1 MEGCLQRG
9 AARTSIRSHA
19 RGRLAVLL
27 ALACLTAVATPT
39 RAAASVTI
47 GQLTPFPPSPACST
61 SNVDYLEPSVTGGN
75 LYVARQAGTI
85 TSWTTNSSGA
95 GAHYVMKIFRRTPDP
110 DVFQVIAHAPS
121 HTLTTGLNTVAV
133 NLPVKSGDMIGLNE
147 SGVPSSCT
155 FSAPGDSVLTSAGNL
170 SDRAMGTFTAQ
181 NDVRLNLAAVLVPDN
196 GFTLG
201 GIVRDRKR
209 GTASITA
216 TTSNPGIVTVSGK
229 GLRKR
234 ASKSLAVAGPV
245 TFQLT
250 PTGRTARRLVRKGR
264 VTIALTVTF
273 LPSGGE
279 PSSQSIH
286 LKLLQR
292 KQPAVPV

>member
-1 MEGCLQRG
+1 MMGCLQRG
-9 AARTSIRSHA
+9 PARTSIRSHA

-27 ALACLTAVATPT
+27 ALACLTAAAPA

-47 GQLTPFPPSPACST
+47 GQLTPFPPSAACST
-61 SNVDYLEPSVTGGN
+61 SNVDFLEPSVTGGN

-95 GAHYVMKIFRRTPDP
+95 GAHYVIKIFRRTPDP

-121 HTLTTGLNTVAV
+121 HTLTSGLNTVAV
-133 NLPVKSGDMIGLNE
+133 NLPVKSGDMIGFNE
-147 SGVPSSCT
+147 SGAPSSCA

-170 SDRAMGTFTAQ
+170 SDGATRTFTAQ
-181 NDVRLNLAAVLVPDN
+181 NDVRLNLTAVLVPDN

-201 GIVRDRKR
+201 GISRDRKL

-234 ASKSLAVAGPV
+234 RSKSLAVAGPV
-245 TFQLT
+245 TFQLK

-264 VTIALTVTF
+264 VTVAPTVTF
-273 LPSGGE
+273 LPSGGD

-286 LKLLQR
+286 LKLLER
-292 KQPAVPV
+292 KQPAAPV

>member
-1 MEGCLQRG
+1 MKGCLQRG
-9 AARTSIRSHA
+9 PARTSIRSHA

-27 ALACLTAVATPT
+27 ALACLTAAAPT

-47 GQLTPFPPSPACST
+47 GQLTPFPPSPACSS
-61 SNVDYLEPSVTGGN
+61 SNVDFLEPSVTGGN

-85 TSWTTNSSGA
+85 TSWTTSSSGA
-95 GAHYVMKIFRRTPDP
+95 GAHYVIKIFRRTPDP
-110 DVFQVIAHAPS
+110 DVFQVVGHAPS
-121 HTLTTGLNTVAV
+121 HTLTSGLNTVAV
-133 NLPVKSGDMIGLNE
+133 NLPVKSGDMIGFNA
-147 SGVPSSCT
+147 SGTPSSCT

-170 SDRAMGTFTAQ
+170 SDGATGTFTAQ
-181 NDVRLNLAAVLVPDN
+181 NDVRLNLTAVLVPDN

-201 GIVRDRKR
+201 GIIRDRKG

-234 ASKSLAVAGPV
+234 RSKSLAVAGPV

-264 VTIALTVTF
+264 VTVAPTVTF
-273 LPSGGE
+273 LPSGGD

-286 LKLLQR
+286 LKLLKR
-292 KQPAVPV
+292 KQPAAPV

>member
-1 MEGCLQRG
+1 MPEL
-9 AARTSIRSHA
+9 SRSQI
-19 RGRLAVLL
+19 AVYG
-27 ALACLTAVATPT
+27 AVAVALLLLGA
-39 RAAASVTI
+39 RAIRAEGSDGSSYQPASNFDS
-47 GQLTPFPPSPACST
+47 G
-61 SNVDYLEPSVTGGN
+61 
-75 LYVARQAGTI
+75 
-85 TSWTTNSSGA
+85 SSG
-95 GAHYVMKIFRRTPDP
+95 
-110 DVFQVIAHAPS
+110 
-121 HTLTTGLNTVAV
+121 
-133 NLPVKSGDMIGLNE
+133 
-147 SGVPSSCT
+147 
-155 FSAPGDSVLTSAGNL
+155 SA
-170 SDRAMGTFTAQ
+170 
-181 NDVRLNLAAVLVPDN
+181 DN

-292 KQPAVPV
+292 KQPVVPV

>member
-1 MEGCLQRG
+1 
-9 AARTSIRSHA
+9 
-19 RGRLAVLL
+19 
-27 ALACLTAVATPT
+27 
-39 RAAASVTI
+39 
-47 GQLTPFPPSPACST
+47 
-61 SNVDYLEPSVTGGN
+61 
-75 LYVARQAGTI
+75 
-85 TSWTTNSSGA
+85 
-95 GAHYVMKIFRRTPDP
+95 
-110 DVFQVIAHAPS
+110 
-121 HTLTTGLNTVAV
+121 
-133 NLPVKSGDMIGLNE
+133 
-147 SGVPSSCT
+147 VPSSCT
-155 FSAPGDSVLTSAGNL
+155 FSAPGDSVLASAGNL

-234 ASKSLAVAGPV
+234 TPKSLAVAGPV

-273 LPSGGE
+273 IPSGGD

-292 KQPAVPV
+292 KQSAVPV

>member
-1 MEGCLQRG
+1 MESCLQRG
-9 AARTSIRSHA
+9 PARTSIRSHA

-27 ALACLTAVATPT
+27 ALACLTAAAPA

-47 GQLTPFPPSPACST
+47 GQLTPFPPSAACST
-61 SNVDYLEPSVTGGN
+61 SNVDFLEPSVTGGN

-95 GAHYVMKIFRRTPDP
+95 GAHYVIKIFRRTPDP

-121 HTLTTGLNTVAV
+121 HTLTSGLNTVAV
-133 NLPVKSGDMIGLNE
+133 NLPVKSGDMIGFNE
-147 SGVPSSCT
+147 SGAPSSCA

-170 SDRAMGTFTAQ
+170 SDGATRTFTAQ
-181 NDVRLNLAAVLVPDN
+181 NDVRLNLTAVLVPDN

-201 GIVRDRKR
+201 GISRDRKL

-216 TTSNPGIVTVSGK
+216 TTSNPGIVTMSGK

-234 ASKSLAVAGPV
+234 RSKSLAVAGPV
-245 TFQLT
+245 TFQLK

-264 VTIALTVTF
+264 VTVAPTVTF
-273 LPSGGE
+273 LPSGGD

-286 LKLLQR
+286 LKLLER
-292 KQPAVPV
+292 KQPAAPV

>member
-1 MEGCLQRG
+1 MESCLQRG
-9 AARTSIRSHA
+9 PARTSIRSHA

-27 ALACLTAVATPT
+27 ALACLTAAAPA

-47 GQLTPFPPSPACST
+47 GQLTPFPPSAACST
-61 SNVDYLEPSVTGGN
+61 SNVDFLEPSVTGGN

-95 GAHYVMKIFRRTPDP
+95 GAHYVIKIFRRTPDP

-121 HTLTTGLNTVAV
+121 HTLTSGLNTVAV
-133 NLPVKSGDMIGLNE
+133 NLPVKSGDMIGFNE
-147 SGVPSSCT
+147 SGAPNSCA

-170 SDRAMGTFTAQ
+170 SDGATRTFTAQ
-181 NDVRLNLAAVLVPDN
+181 NDVRLNLTAVLVPDN

-201 GIVRDRKR
+201 GISRDRKL

-234 ASKSLAVAGPV
+234 RSKSLAVAGPV
-245 TFQLT
+245 TFQLK

-264 VTIALTVTF
+264 VTVAPTVTF
-273 LPSGGE
+273 LPSGGD

-286 LKLLQR
+286 LKLLER
-292 KQPAVPV
+292 KQPAAPV

>member
-1 MEGCLQRG
+1 MESCLQRG
-9 AARTSIRSHA
+9 PARTSIRSHA

-27 ALACLTAVATPT
+27 ALACLTAAAPA

-47 GQLTPFPPSPACST
+47 GQLTPFPPSAACST
-61 SNVDYLEPSVTGGN
+61 SNVDFLEPSVTGGN

-95 GAHYVMKIFRRTPDP
+95 GAHYVIKIFRRTPDP

-121 HTLTTGLNTVAV
+121 HTLTSGLNTVAV
-133 NLPVKSGDMIGLNE
+133 NLPVKSGDMIGFNE
-147 SGVPSSCT
+147 SGAPSSCA

-170 SDRAMGTFTAQ
+170 SDGATRTFTAQ
-181 NDVRLNLAAVLVPDN
+181 NDVRLNLTAVLVPDN

-201 GIVRDRKR
+201 GISRDRKL

-234 ASKSLAVAGPV
+234 RSKSLAVAGPV

-264 VTIALTVTF
+264 VTVAPTVTF
-273 LPSGGE
+273 LPSGGD

-286 LKLLQR
+286 LKLLER
-292 KQPAVPV
+292 KQPAAPV

>member
-1 MEGCLQRG
+1 MESCLQRG
-9 AARTSIRSHA
+9 PARTSIRSHA
-19 RGRLAVLL
+19 RGRFAVLL
-27 ALACLTAVATPT
+27 ALACLTAAAPT

-47 GQLTPFPPSPACST
+47 GQLTPFPPSAACST
-61 SNVDYLEPSVTGGN
+61 SNVDFLEPSVTGGN

-95 GAHYVMKIFRRTPDP
+95 GAHYVIKIFRRTPDP

-121 HTLTTGLNTVAV
+121 HTLTSGLNTVAV
-133 NLPVKSGDMIGLNE
+133 NLPVKSGDMIGFNE
-147 SGVPSSCT
+147 SGAPNSCA

-170 SDRAMGTFTAQ
+170 SDGATRTFTAQ
-181 NDVRLNLAAVLVPDN
+181 NDVRLNLTAVLVPDN

-201 GIVRDRKR
+201 GISRDRKL

-234 ASKSLAVAGPV
+234 RSKSLAVAGPV
-245 TFQLT
+245 TFQLK

-264 VTIALTVTF
+264 VTVAPTVTF
-273 LPSGGE
+273 LPSGGD

-286 LKLLQR
+286 LKLLER
-292 KQPAVPV
+292 KQPAAPV

>member
-1 MEGCLQRG
+1 MKGCLQRG
-9 AARTSIRSHA
+9 PARTSIRSHA

-27 ALACLTAVATPT
+27 ALACLTAAAPT

-95 GAHYVMKIFRRTPDP
+95 GAHYVIKIFRRTPDP
-110 DVFQVIAHAPS
+110 DVFQVVGHAPS
-121 HTLTTGLNTVAV
+121 HTLTSGLNTVAV
-133 NLPVKSGDMIGLNE
+133 NLPVKSGDMIGFNA
-147 SGVPSSCT
+147 SGAPSSCT

-170 SDRAMGTFTAQ
+170 SDGATGTFTAQ
-181 NDVRLNLAAVLVPDN
+181 NDVRLNLSAVLVPDN

-201 GIVRDRKR
+201 GIIRDRKQ

-234 ASKSLAVAGPV
+234 RSKSLAVAGPV

-264 VTIALTVTF
+264 VTVAPTVTF
-273 LPSGGE
+273 LPSGGD

-286 LKLLQR
+286 LKLLKR
-292 KQPAVPV
+292 KQPAAPV

>member
-1 MEGCLQRG
+1 MESCLQRG
-9 AARTSIRSHA
+9 PARTSIRSHA

-27 ALACLTAVATPT
+27 GLACLTAAAPT

-47 GQLTPFPPSPACST
+47 GQLTPFPPSAACST
-61 SNVDYLEPSVTGGN
+61 SNVDFLEPSVTGGN

-95 GAHYVMKIFRRTPDP
+95 GAHYVIKIFRRTPDP
-110 DVFQVIAHAPS
+110 DVFQVIGHAPS
-121 HTLTTGLNTVAV
+121 HTLTSGLNTVAV
-133 NLPVKSGDMIGLNE
+133 NLPVKSGDMIGFNE
-147 SGVPSSCT
+147 SGAPSSCA

-170 SDRAMGTFTAQ
+170 SDGATGTFSAQ
-181 NDVRLNLAAVLVPDN
+181 NDVRLNLTAVLVPDN

-201 GIVRDRKR
+201 GISRDRKQ

-234 ASKSLAVAGPV
+234 RSKSLAVAGPV
-245 TFQLT
+245 TFQLK

-264 VTIALTVTF
+264 VTVAPTVTF
-273 LPSGGE
+273 LPSGGD

-286 LKLLQR
+286 LKLLER

>member
-1 MEGCLQRG
+1 MESCLQRG
-9 AARTSIRSHA
+9 PARTSIRSHA

-27 ALACLTAVATPT
+27 ALACLTAAAPA

-47 GQLTPFPPSPACST
+47 GQLTPFPPSAACST
-61 SNVDYLEPSVTGGN
+61 SNVDFLEPSVTGGN

-95 GAHYVMKIFRRTPDP
+95 GAHYVIKIFRRTPDP

-121 HTLTTGLNTVAV
+121 HTLTSGLNTVAA
-133 NLPVKSGDMIGLNE
+133 NLPVKSGDMIGFNE
-147 SGVPSSCT
+147 SGAPSSCA

-170 SDRAMGTFTAQ
+170 SDGATRTFTAQ
-181 NDVRLNLAAVLVPDN
+181 NDVRLNLTAVLVPDN

-201 GIVRDRKR
+201 GISRDRKL

-234 ASKSLAVAGPV
+234 RSKSLAVAGPV
-245 TFQLT
+245 TFQLK

-264 VTIALTVTF
+264 VTVAPTVTF
-273 LPSGGE
+273 LPSGGD

-286 LKLLQR
+286 LKLLKR
-292 KQPAVPV
+292 KQPAAPV

>member
-1 MEGCLQRG
+1 MESCLQRG
-9 AARTSIRSHA
+9 LARTSIRSHA

-27 ALACLTAVATPT
+27 ALACLTAAAPS
-39 RAAASVTI
+39 RAAGSVTI
-47 GQLTPFPPSPACST
+47 GQLTPFPPSAACST
-61 SNVDYLEPSVTGGN
+61 SNVDFLEPSVTGGN

-95 GAHYVMKIFRRTPDP
+95 GAHYVIKIFRRTPDP
-110 DVFQVIAHAPS
+110 DVFQVIGHAPP
-121 HTLTTGLNTVAV
+121 HTLTGGLNTVAV
-133 NLPVKSGDMIGLNE
+133 NLPVKSGDMIGFNE
-147 SGVPSSCT
+147 SGAPSSCA

-170 SDRAMGTFTAQ
+170 SDGATGTFTAQ
-181 NDVRLNLAAVLVPDN
+181 NDVRLNLTAVLVPDN

-201 GIVRDRKR
+201 GISRDRKQ

-234 ASKSLAVAGPV
+234 RSKSLAVAGPV
-245 TFQLT
+245 TFQLK

-264 VTIALTVTF
+264 VTVAPTVTF
-273 LPSGGE
+273 LPSGGD
-279 PSSQSIH
+279 PSTQSIH
-286 LKLLQR
+286 LKLLER
-292 KQPAVPV
+292 KQPAAPV

>member
-1 MEGCLQRG
+1 MESCLQRG
-9 AARTSIRSHA
+9 PARTSIRSHA

-27 ALACLTAVATPT
+27 ALACLTAAAPA

-47 GQLTPFPPSPACST
+47 GQLTPFPPSAACST
-61 SNVDYLEPSVTGGN
+61 SNVDFLEPSVTGGN

-95 GAHYVMKIFRRTPDP
+95 GAHYVIKIFRRTPDP
-110 DVFQVIAHAPS
+110 DVFQVIGHAPS
-121 HTLTTGLNTVAV
+121 HTLTSGLNTVAA
-133 NLPVKSGDMIGLNE
+133 NLPVKSGDMIGFNE
-147 SGVPSSCT
+147 SGAPSSCA

-170 SDRAMGTFTAQ
+170 SDGATRTFTAQ
-181 NDVRLNLAAVLVPDN
+181 NDVRLNLTAVLVPDN

-201 GIVRDRKR
+201 GISRDRKQ

-234 ASKSLAVAGPV
+234 RSKSLAVAGPV
-245 TFQLT
+245 TFQLK

-264 VTIALTVTF
+264 VTVAPTVTF
-273 LPSGGE
+273 LPSGGD

-286 LKLLQR
+286 LKLLKR
-292 KQPAVPV
+292 KQPAAPV

>member
-1 MEGCLQRG
+1 MESCLQRG
-9 AARTSIRSHA
+9 PARTSIRSHA

-27 ALACLTAVATPT
+27 ALACLTAAAPA

-47 GQLTPFPPSPACST
+47 GQLTPFPPSAACST
-61 SNVDYLEPSVTGGN
+61 SNVDFLEPSVTGGN

-95 GAHYVMKIFRRTPDP
+95 GAHYVIKIFRRTPDP

-121 HTLTTGLNTVAV
+121 HTLTSGLNTVAV
-133 NLPVKSGDMIGLNE
+133 NLPVKSGDMIGFNE
-147 SGVPSSCT
+147 SGAPSSCA

-170 SDRAMGTFTAQ
+170 SDGATGTFTAQ
-181 NDVRLNLAAVLVPDN
+181 NDVRLNLTAVLVPDN

-201 GIVRDRKR
+201 GISRDRKQ

-234 ASKSLAVAGPV
+234 RSKSLAVAGPV
-245 TFQLT
+245 TFQLK

-264 VTIALTVTF
+264 VTVAPTVTF
-273 LPSGGE
+273 LPSGGD

-286 LKLLQR
+286 LKLLER
-292 KQPAVPV
+292 KQPAAPV

>member
-1 MEGCLQRG
+1 MESCLQRG
-9 AARTSIRSHA
+9 PARTSIRSHA

-27 ALACLTAVATPT
+27 ALACLTAAAPA

-47 GQLTPFPPSPACST
+47 GQLTPFPPSVACST
-61 SNVDYLEPSVTGGN
+61 SNVDFLEPSVTGGN

-95 GAHYVMKIFRRTPDP
+95 GAHYVIKIFRRTPDP

-121 HTLTTGLNTVAV
+121 HTLTSGLNTVAV
-133 NLPVKSGDMIGLNE
+133 NLPVKSGDMIGFNE
-147 SGVPSSCT
+147 SGAPNSCA

-170 SDRAMGTFTAQ
+170 SDGATRTFTAQ
-181 NDVRLNLAAVLVPDN
+181 NDVRLNLTAVLVPDN

-201 GIVRDRKR
+201 GISRDRKL

-234 ASKSLAVAGPV
+234 RSKSLAVAGPV
-245 TFQLT
+245 TFQLK

-264 VTIALTVTF
+264 VTVAPTVTF
-273 LPSGGE
+273 LPSGGD

-286 LKLLQR
+286 LKLLER
-292 KQPAVPV
+292 KQPAAPV

>member
-1 MEGCLQRG
+1 MESCLQRG
-9 AARTSIRSHA
+9 PARTSIRSHA

-27 ALACLTAVATPT
+27 ALACLTAAAPA

-47 GQLTPFPPSPACST
+47 GQLTPFPPSAACST
-61 SNVDYLEPSVTGGN
+61 SNVDFLEPSVTGGN

-95 GAHYVMKIFRRTPDP
+95 GAHYVIKIFRRTPDP

-121 HTLTTGLNTVAV
+121 HTLTSGLNTVAA
-133 NLPVKSGDMIGLNE
+133 NLPVKSGDMIGFNE
-147 SGVPSSCT
+147 SGAPSSCA

-170 SDRAMGTFTAQ
+170 SDGATRTFTAQ
-181 NDVRLNLAAVLVPDN
+181 NDVRLNLTAVLVPDN

-201 GIVRDRKR
+201 GISRDRKQ

-234 ASKSLAVAGPV
+234 RSKSLAVAGPV

-264 VTIALTVTF
+264 VTVAPTVTF
-273 LPSGGE
+273 LPSGGD

-286 LKLLQR
+286 LKLLKR
-292 KQPAVPV
+292 KQPAAPV

>member
-1 MEGCLQRG
+1 MESCLQRG
-9 AARTSIRSHA
+9 PARTSIRSHA

-27 ALACLTAVATPT
+27 ALACLTAAAPA

-47 GQLTPFPPSPACST
+47 GQLTPFPPSAACST
-61 SNVDYLEPSVTGGN
+61 SNVDFLEPSVTGGN

-95 GAHYVMKIFRRTPDP
+95 GAHYVIKIFRRTPDP
-110 DVFQVIAHAPS
+110 DVFQVIGHAPS
-121 HTLTTGLNTVAV
+121 HTLTSGLNTVAV
-133 NLPVKSGDMIGLNE
+133 NLPVKSGDMIGFNE
-147 SGVPSSCT
+147 SGAPSSCA

-170 SDRAMGTFTAQ
+170 SDGATGTFTAQ
-181 NDVRLNLAAVLVPDN
+181 NDVRLNLTAVLVPDN

-201 GIVRDRKR
+201 GISRDRKQ

-234 ASKSLAVAGPV
+234 RSKSLAVAGPV
-245 TFQLT
+245 TFQLK

-264 VTIALTVTF
+264 VTVAPTVTF
-273 LPSGGE
+273 LPSGGD

-286 LKLLQR
+286 LKLLER
-292 KQPAVPV
+292 KQPAAPV

>member
-1 MEGCLQRG
+1 
-9 AARTSIRSHA
+9 
-19 RGRLAVLL
+19 
-27 ALACLTAVATPT
+27 
-39 RAAASVTI
+39 VTI
-47 GQLTPFPPSPACST
+47 GQLTPFPPSAACST
-61 SNVDYLEPSVTGGN
+61 SNVDFLEPSVTGGN

-95 GAHYVMKIFRRTPDP
+95 GAHYVIKIFRRTPDP
-110 DVFQVIAHAPS
+110 DVFQVIGHAPS
-121 HTLTTGLNTVAV
+121 HTLTSGLNTVAV
-133 NLPVKSGDMIGLNE
+133 NLPVKSGDMIGFNE
-147 SGVPSSCT
+147 SGAPSSCA

-170 SDRAMGTFTAQ
+170 SDGATGTFSAQ
-181 NDVRLNLAAVLVPDN
+181 NDVRLNLTAVLVPDN

-201 GIVRDRKR
+201 GISRDRKQ

-234 ASKSLAVAGPV
+234 RSKSLAVAGPV
-245 TFQLT
+245 TFQLK

-264 VTIALTVTF
+264 VTVAPTVTF
-273 LPSGGE
+273 LPSGGD

-286 LKLLQR
+286 LKLLER

>member
-1 MEGCLQRG
+1 MMGCLQRG
-9 AARTSIRSHA
+9 PARTSIRSHA

-27 ALACLTAVATPT
+27 ALACLTAAAPA

-47 GQLTPFPPSPACST
+47 GQLTPFPPSAACST
-61 SNVDYLEPSVTGGN
+61 SNVDFLEPSVTGGN

-95 GAHYVMKIFRRTPDP
+95 GAHYVIKIFRRTPDP

-121 HTLTTGLNTVAV
+121 HTLTSGLNTVAV
-133 NLPVKSGDMIGLNE
+133 NLPVKSGDMIGFNE
-147 SGVPSSCT
+147 SGAPSSCA

-170 SDRAMGTFTAQ
+170 SDGATRTFTAQ
-181 NDVRLNLAAVLVPDN
+181 NDVRLNLTAVLVPDN

-201 GIVRDRKR
+201 GISRDRKL

-234 ASKSLAVAGPV
+234 RSKSLAVAGPV

-264 VTIALTVTF
+264 VTVAPTVTF
-273 LPSGGE
+273 LPSGGD

-286 LKLLQR
+286 LKLLKR
-292 KQPAVPV
+292 KQPAAPV

>member
-1 MEGCLQRG
+1 MESCLQRG
-9 AARTSIRSHA
+9 PARTSIRSHA

-27 ALACLTAVATPT
+27 ALACLTAAAPA

-47 GQLTPFPPSPACST
+47 GQLTPFPPSAACST
-61 SNVDYLEPSVTGGN
+61 SNVDFLEPSVTGGN

-95 GAHYVMKIFRRTPDP
+95 GAHYVIKIFRRTPDP

-121 HTLTTGLNTVAV
+121 HTLTSGLNTVAV
-133 NLPVKSGDMIGLNE
+133 NLPVKSGDMIGFNE
-147 SGVPSSCT
+147 SGAPSSCA

-170 SDRAMGTFTAQ
+170 SDGATRTFTAQ
-181 NDVRLNLAAVLVPDN
+181 NDVRLNLTAVLVPDN

-201 GIVRDRKR
+201 GISRDRKQ

-234 ASKSLAVAGPV
+234 RSKSLAVAGPV

-264 VTIALTVTF
+264 VTVAPTVTF
-273 LPSGGE
+273 LPSGGD

-286 LKLLQR
+286 LKLLKR
-292 KQPAVPV
+292 KQPAAPV

>member
-1 MEGCLQRG
+1 MESCLQRG
-9 AARTSIRSHA
+9 PARTSIRSHA

-27 ALACLTAVATPT
+27 ALACLTAAAPA

-47 GQLTPFPPSPACST
+47 GQLTPFPPSAACST
-61 SNVDYLEPSVTGGN
+61 SNVDFLEPSVTGGN

-95 GAHYVMKIFRRTPDP
+95 GAHYVIKIFRRTPDP

-121 HTLTTGLNTVAV
+121 HTLTSGLNTVAA
-133 NLPVKSGDMIGLNE
+133 NLPVKSGDMIGFNE
-147 SGVPSSCT
+147 SGAPSSCA

-170 SDRAMGTFTAQ
+170 SDGATGTFTAQ
-181 NDVRLNLAAVLVPDN
+181 NDVRLNLTAVLVPDN

-201 GIVRDRKR
+201 GISRDRKL

-234 ASKSLAVAGPV
+234 RSKSLAVAGPV

-264 VTIALTVTF
+264 VTVAPTVTF
-273 LPSGGE
+273 LPSGGD

-286 LKLLQR
+286 LKLLKR
-292 KQPAVPV
+292 KQPAAPV

>member
-1 MEGCLQRG
+1 MESCLQRG
-9 AARTSIRSHA
+9 PARTSIRSHA

-27 ALACLTAVATPT
+27 ALACLTAAAPA

-47 GQLTPFPPSPACST
+47 GQLTPFPPSAACST
-61 SNVDYLEPSVTGGN
+61 SNVDFLEPSVTGGN

-95 GAHYVMKIFRRTPDP
+95 GAHYVIKIFRRTPDP

-121 HTLTTGLNTVAV
+121 HTLTSGLNTVAA
-133 NLPVKSGDMIGLNE
+133 NLPVKSGDMIGFNE
-147 SGVPSSCT
+147 SGAPSSCA

-170 SDRAMGTFTAQ
+170 SDGATRTFTAQ
-181 NDVRLNLAAVLVPDN
+181 NDVRLNLTAVLVPDN

-201 GIVRDRKR
+201 GISRDRKL

-216 TTSNPGIVTVSGK
+216 TTSNPGIVTMSGK

-234 ASKSLAVAGPV
+234 RSKSLAVAGPV
-245 TFQLT
+245 TFQLK

-264 VTIALTVTF
+264 VTVAPTVTF
-273 LPSGGE
+273 LPSGGD

-286 LKLLQR
+286 LKLLKR
-292 KQPAVPV
+292 KQPAAPV

>member
-1 MEGCLQRG
+1 MESCLQRG
-9 AARTSIRSHA
+9 PARTSIRSHA

-27 ALACLTAVATPT
+27 ALACLTAAAPA

-47 GQLTPFPPSPACST
+47 GQLTPFPPSAACST
-61 SNVDYLEPSVTGGN
+61 SNVDFLEPSVTGGN

-95 GAHYVMKIFRRTPDP
+95 GAHYVIKIFRRTPDP

-121 HTLTTGLNTVAV
+121 HTLTSGLNTVAA
-133 NLPVKSGDMIGLNE
+133 NLPVKSGDMIGFNE
-147 SGVPSSCT
+147 SGAPSSCA

-170 SDRAMGTFTAQ
+170 SDGATRTFTAQ
-181 NDVRLNLAAVLVPDN
+181 NDVRLNLTAVLVPDN

-201 GIVRDRKR
+201 GISRDRKL

-234 ASKSLAVAGPV
+234 RSKSLAVAGPV

-264 VTIALTVTF
+264 VTVAPTVTF
-273 LPSGGE
+273 LPSGGD

-286 LKLLQR
+286 LKLLKR
-292 KQPAVPV
+292 KQPAAPV

>member
-1 MEGCLQRG
+1 MESCLQRG
-9 AARTSIRSHA
+9 PARPSTRSHA
-19 RGRLAVLL
+19 RGRFAVLL
-27 ALACLTAVATPT
+27 ALACLTAAAPA

-47 GQLTPFPPSPACST
+47 GQLTPFPPSVACST
-61 SNVDYLEPSVTGGN
+61 SNVDFLEPSVTGGN

-95 GAHYVMKIFRRTPDP
+95 GAHHVIKIFRRTPDP

-121 HTLTTGLNTVAV
+121 HTLTSGLNTVAV
-133 NLPVKSGDMIGLNE
+133 NLPVKSGDMIGFNE
-147 SGVPSSCT
+147 SGAPNSCA

-170 SDRAMGTFTAQ
+170 SDGATRTFTAQ
-181 NDVRLNLAAVLVPDN
+181 NDVRLNLTAVLVPDN

-201 GIVRDRKR
+201 GISRDRKL
-209 GTASITA
+209 GTASVTA
-216 TTSNPGIVTVSGK
+216 TTLNPGIVTVSGK

-234 ASKSLAVAGPV
+234 RSKSLAVAGPV
-245 TFQLT
+245 TFQLK

-264 VTIALTVTF
+264 VTVAPTVTF
-273 LPSGGE
+273 LPSGGD

-286 LKLLQR
+286 LKLLER
-292 KQPAVPV
+292 KQPVAPV